1 MLTGHGNASGCYKIV
16 MDLLCFQKRSFA
28 PVCSDAR
35 VCCVCRVVMKACD
48 SGGLQQ
54 VEEYV
59 KLEMSPLKIIVT

>member
-1 MLTGHGNASGCYKIV
+1 MAALQGVIRCYGSPVISKS
-16 MDLLCFQKRSFA
+16 SFTT
-28 PVCSDAR
+28 VCPDAR
-35 VCCVCRVVMKACD
+35 VGCVCRVVMNACD